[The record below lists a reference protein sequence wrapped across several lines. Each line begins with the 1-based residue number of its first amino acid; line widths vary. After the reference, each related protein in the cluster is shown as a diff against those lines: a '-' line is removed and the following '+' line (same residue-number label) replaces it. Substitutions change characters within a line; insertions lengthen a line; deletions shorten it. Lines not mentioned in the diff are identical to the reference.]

1 MYKALHSLLLLVLFL
16 FLLAKSSGQTELFF
30 EDFEFEL
37 DAGISSI
44 EECSDLA
51 ADYWIRTDGTDIST
65 DIVFDNIQG
74 DFFFAVQD
82 HDASGCPASYSGYLN
97 FENIDI
103 SGYGNLKLY
112 LYIAEDDVE
121 GEEDWDSNSKLSVR
135 YSIDGATN
143 TEVLRV
149 EAEAG
154 TNTQPRIDTDF
165 DGYGDGPIITSTF
178 TMFEADMPGT
188 GEWLSIEIYITGLNA
203 GDEDVAIDNLL
214 LTGEQTTPLQNV
226 NFDIEEN
233 EGQVMLNW
241 QIENLERANYFYV
254 EWKMEGENAFVQI
267 MDFGGEELFAFFSG
281 SLLLH
286 DHPGPGLNYYR
297 IREVDPDGQI
307 VNSMIKS
314 IAIDKRK
321 DEIVIGPKLAS
332 EFLNIFNYGDR
343 EFIEVEILNLMGQ
356 RIAEKHMCLNGKT
369 RLDISFLPNAQYF
382 LCITYPAG
390 KKMERFIK
398 L

>member
-165 DGYGDGPIITSTF
+165 DGYGDGQIITSTF

-254 EWKMEGENAFVQI
+254 EWKMEGEI
-267 MDFGGEELFAFFSG
+267 
-281 SLLLH
+281 
-286 DHPGPGLNYYR
+286 
-297 IREVDPDGQI
+297 
-307 VNSMIKS
+307 
-314 IAIDKRK
+314 
-321 DEIVIGPKLAS
+321 
-332 EFLNIFNYGDR
+332 
-343 EFIEVEILNLMGQ
+343 
-356 RIAEKHMCLNGKT
+356 
-369 RLDISFLPNAQYF
+369 
-382 LCITYPAG
+382 
-390 KKMERFIK
+390 
-398 L
+398 